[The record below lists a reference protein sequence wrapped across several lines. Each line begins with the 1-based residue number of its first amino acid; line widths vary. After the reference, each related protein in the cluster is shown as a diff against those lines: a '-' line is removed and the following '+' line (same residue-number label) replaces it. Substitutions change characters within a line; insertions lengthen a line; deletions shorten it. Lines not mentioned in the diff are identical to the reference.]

1 MMKTK
6 YPRDAAMRVA
16 DELLAVLSPLCEPN
30 RCVIAG
36 SLRRGKAEVG
46 DVEILYVSKVGAVRP
61 PGSLFDETGILVDA
75 ALEKMLGVTL
85 VKRASDAGTF
95 AWGSKNKLA
104 RHIASE
110 IPVDLFSTTEEN
122 WYNSLVCRTGGAET
136 NKRLA
141 TEAQRRGR
149 QWNVYG
155 PGVTIVATD
164 EVIPATSER
173 HVFEQVGVP
182 YLEPSD
188 RT

>member
-1 MMKTK
+1 MKQR
-6 YPRDAAMRVA
+6 YPREVAMKVA
-16 DELLAVLSPLCEPN
+16 NELIAILSPLCETD

-85 VKRASDAGTF
+85 VKRASEAGTF

-104 RHIASE
+104 RHIASD
-110 IPVDLFSTTEEN
+110 IPVDLFSTTEAN
-122 WYNSLVCRTGGAET
+122 WWNSLVCRTGSAET

-141 TEAQRRGR
+141 SESQRRGR

-155 PGVTIVATD
+155 TGVTIIATG

-173 HVFEQVGVP
+173 HVFELIGVE
-182 YLEPSD
+182 YLKPCD